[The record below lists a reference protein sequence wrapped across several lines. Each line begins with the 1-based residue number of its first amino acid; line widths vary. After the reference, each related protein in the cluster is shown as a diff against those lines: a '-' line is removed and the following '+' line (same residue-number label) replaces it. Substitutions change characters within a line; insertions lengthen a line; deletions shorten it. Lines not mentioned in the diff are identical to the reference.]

1 MGRYR
6 GGFDNTAGKEKRPSV
21 SVVFT
26 AHPTKRAD
34 LSVFV
39 AIDGT
44 IVVDTKLGGRGETSL
59 PAHWWIGAEGRTER
73 REIDAEMKKE
83 KKRQMYVHVCVCVCV
98 GRGRGKGKRLSEACR
113 GKEKRGDKEKKGGG
127 EFWVARYI
135 ALAYE
140 KNRRVKTGGERNKIS
155 TTLSDA
161 CMIGRGGR
169 LREE

>member
-44 IVVDTKLGGRGETSL
+44 IVVETKLGGRGETSL
-59 PAHWWIGAEGRTER
+59 PSTLVDRAEGRTE

-83 KKRQMYVHVCVCVCV
+83 KKRQKARLLPPVLLPL
-98 GRGRGKGKRLSEACR
+98 KGSVQNAPQPSPLRLP
-113 GKEKRGDKEKKGGG
+113 GG
-127 EFWVARYI
+127 ETS
-135 ALAYE
+135 
-140 KNRRVKTGGERNKIS
+140 NRIS
-155 TTLSDA
+155 AT
-161 CMIGRGGR
+161 
-169 LREE
+169 